1 MISSRLF
8 YLDRE
13 TGDVIIDDNYVKTVP
28 EFNALYKRKKEQG
41 MKELKFVFFM
51 ADWTAANYLRDY
63 DDKQRSNLALKD
75 SKLSNDWTPDAA
87 VGKAITKYINI
98 QIEYSG
104 TIKMLITLRR
114 AIMSKAEAVDLLD
127 RQNKRLLSRIEQ
139 LMTEDTMGY
148 NVAELATIDEA
159 IAAANEKFVNNS
171 KTITT
176 LTSDYERGIKLVNDL
191 ETKVKEETEAMLE
204 ITGKRKLGNRELPT
218 ERAWAKLI

>member
-127 RQNKRLLSRIEQ
+127 RQNKRLLTRIEQ

-176 LTSDYERGIKLVNDL
+176 LTTDYERGIKLVNDL

>member
-127 RQNKRLLSRIEQ
+127 RQNKRLLTRIEQ
-139 LMTEDTMGY
+139 LMTEDTTGY

-176 LTSDYERGIKLVNDL
+176 LTTDYERGIKLVNDL

-218 ERAWAKLI
+218 ERAWAKMI

>member
-176 LTSDYERGIKLVNDL
+176 LTTDYERGIKLVNDL

>member
-139 LMTEDTMGY
+139 LMTEDTTGY

-176 LTSDYERGIKLVNDL
+176 LTTDYERGIKLVNDL

>member
-176 LTSDYERGIKLVNDL
+176 LTTDYERGIKLVNDL

-218 ERAWAKLI
+218 ERAWAKMI